1 MKISTAILLCSF
13 AALLAGCDSDFGDH
27 VHSVLAPREK
37 PRTRIF
43 QADLRAAYEAA
54 RSAADQMGYR
64 YVRGGPA
71 EGRLEELSAI
81 SAGDE
86 PGSSRQISMSVHLD
100 PADEGGTAVTV
111 AFGEILETDSAS
123 VPGFATQTPLR
134 GTPQY
139 EVFFRDLQNALQAP
153 AKEQ

>member
-1 MKISTAILLCSF
+1 MKIPTVILLCCA
-13 AALLAGCDSDFGDH
+13 AALLAGCGSDFGDS

-43 QADLRAAYEAA
+43 QADPRAAYEAA
-54 RSAADQMGYR
+54 RAAADQMGYR

-71 EGRLEELSAI
+71 EGKLEELSAI
-81 SAGDE
+81 TTGDD
-86 PGSSRQISMSVHLD
+86 PGSSRQISMSVRLE

-111 AFGEILETDSAS
+111 AFDEILETDSAS
-123 VPGFATQTPLR
+123 VPGLATQTPLR

-153 AKEQ
+153 PKGP

>member
-1 MKISTAILLCSF
+1 LKISTAIVLCCAS
-13 AALLAGCDSDFGDH
+13 ALLAGCESGFGDS

-43 QADLRAAYEAA
+43 QADPRAAYEAA
-54 RSAADQMGYR
+54 RTAAEEMGYR

-71 EGRLEELSAI
+71 EGRLEELSGI

-86 PGSSRQISMSVHLD
+86 PGSSRQISMSVRLD
-100 PADEGGTAVTV
+100 EADGGGTSVSV

-123 VPGFATQTPLR
+123 EPAFATQTPLR

-139 EVFFRDLQNALQAP
+139 EVFFRNLQNALQAG
-153 AKEQ
+153 AKGQ